1 MKDQREEEEEKSAF
15 SNSKIDVYVFLI
27 ASLCKNTF
35 LVLVPLLNLVGTSC
49 HISMCHTGVR

>member
-35 LVLVPLLNLVGTSC
+35 LVLVP
-49 HISMCHTGVR
+49 ISFFLAKQPL